1 MDLKRLQFL
10 IRIIDM
16 GSITRAA
23 DALGIA
29 QPALSQHVQALE
41 RSFGAPLL
49 VRGQHGVTPTAAGEV
64 AYRNAKLLAR
74 QMERA
79 RAEVKVLA
87 GAPAGR
93 VTVGVAPHSHAR
105 LLVQPLLAAVRA
117 RYPEVILHINEN
129 FEGVLAADLL
139 NGRAD
144 MAFLYEIIPRPGLHY
159 RPVTD
164 ERLCLV
170 GRPETLFSARPRA
183 ARPLDT
189 VPLLLPGRAN
199 ALRQLID
206 AVFARQH
213 SQPRLV
219 AEIESFQTLSAAVL
233 RGLGATVLPRSIAA
247 TLGEQARLSTRPFGA
262 SATRAALTL
271 CTPAEEMDSEAGRAV
286 YRLACDLAG
295 RAPVTPDERQAS
307 PPPQAAPAR
316 AT

>member
-10 IRIIDM
+10 VRIIDM

-49 VRGQHGVTPTAAGEV
+49 LRGQHGVTATAAGQV

-105 LLVQPLLAAVRA
+105 FLVQPLLAAVRA
-117 RYPEVILHINEN
+117 RYPDVILHINEN

-139 NGRAD
+139 LGRVD
-144 MAFLYEIIPRPGLHY
+144 MAFLYEIVPRPGLHY

-170 GRPETLFSARPRA
+170 GRADTLFSSRPRA
-183 ARPLDT
+183 ARPPDT
-189 VPLLLPGRAN
+189 VSLLLPGSAN

-206 AVFARQH
+206 TVFARQL
-213 SQPRLV
+213 SQPRIL
-219 AEIESFQTLSAAVL
+219 AEIESFQTLAAAVL
-233 RGLGATVLPRSIAA
+233 RGLGATILPRSIAA
-247 TLGEQARLSTRPFGA
+247 ALDPRTPLAMRPFG
-262 SATRAALTL
+262 STTTRAALTL
-271 CTPAEEMDSEAGRAV
+271 CTPAEDMDSEAGRAV
-286 YRLACDLAG
+286 YRLACDLAD
-295 RAPVTPDERQAS
+295 RTPLTPPE
-307 PPPQAAPAR
+307 PPPRRPPSGAPGR
-316 AT
+316 VR